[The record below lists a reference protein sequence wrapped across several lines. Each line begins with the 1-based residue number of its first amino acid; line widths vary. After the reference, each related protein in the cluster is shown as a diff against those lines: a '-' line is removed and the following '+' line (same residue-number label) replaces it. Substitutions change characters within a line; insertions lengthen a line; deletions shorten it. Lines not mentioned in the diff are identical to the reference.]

1 MVTVPHNQPIT
12 QLSPIT
18 VKPNAYH
25 RKAKCLPVQS
35 KEFQAAEQ
43 KVSSA

>member
-1 MVTVPHNQPIT
+1 
-12 QLSPIT
+12 
-18 VKPNAYH
+18 VKPSAYH